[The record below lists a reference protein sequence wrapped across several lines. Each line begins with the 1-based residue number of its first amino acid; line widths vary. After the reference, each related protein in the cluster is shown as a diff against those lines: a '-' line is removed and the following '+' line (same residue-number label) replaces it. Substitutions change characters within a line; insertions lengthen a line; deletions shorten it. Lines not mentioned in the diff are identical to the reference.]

1 MKSDRIREF
10 VKRAPFIPFD
20 IKTTD
25 GRAYLVDHP
34 EFLSVSRNGDTIVYF
49 TEDDRIAVIDVDQ
62 IVALELSNR
71 PSAA

>member
-25 GRAYLVDHP
+25 GRVYLVDHP